1 MQEIVGV
8 KFKKLGKIY
17 FFNPNGFSL
26 EKGKGVIV
34 ETARGLEYGEVA
46 ISNSKISEEKIV
58 APLKIVVRIAT
69 DEDKKIFEENERKAA
84 EAYKVCEEKIA
95 KHGLDMKLID
105 VEYTFD
111 NTKLLFYFTA
121 DGRIDFRDLVKDLA
135 AIYKTRIELRQIGVR
150 DEVKM
155 LGGYGM
161 CGRELCCCNHLTDL
175 NPVSIKMAKEQGLSL
190 NPTKISGVCG
200 RLMCCLKHEH
210 EVYEEK
216 ISRLPNVGSLVKT
229 PEGKGTV
236 EEVEVLKEEVKVK
249 LEKDG
254 TFIRKSFKNS
264 EIEVLKSGRKK
275 ERYEDVDM
283 KELRALEEGFKIDDL
298 WCVLYNQYRWLK
310 VVYIIEGGEFNGI

>member
-26 EKGKGVIV
+26 DKGTNVIV
-34 ETARGLEYGEVA
+34 ETARGLEFGEVA
-46 ISNSKISEEKIV
+46 ITNSKIKEDKIV
-58 APLKIVVRIAT
+58 APLKNVIRVAT
-69 DEDKKIFEENERKAA
+69 DEDAKTFEENERKAT
-84 EAYKVCEEKIA
+84 EAYKVCEEKII
-95 KHGLDMKLID
+95 KHDLDMKLID

-210 EVYEEK
+210 EVYEEQL
-216 ISRLPNVGSLVKT
+216 SRLPNAGSLVKT

-236 EEVEVLKEEVKVK
+236 EEVEVLKEEVRVK

-254 TFIRKSFKNS
+254 TFVRKSFKNS
-264 EIEVLKSGRKK
+264 EIEVLKSGRKR
-275 ERYEDVDM
+275 ERFEDVNM
-283 KELRALEEGFKIDDL
+283 KELKALEEGFKIDEL
-298 WCVLYNQYRWLK
+298 QMN
-310 VVYIIEGGEFNGI
+310 IIENR